1 MEKKIFFLVFS
12 AFLGFMNANAAI
24 GDVAEPMP
32 KGDYLR
38 GGDISMLNY
47 VESVGAKFYD
57 SIGTERDALDIMKD
71 NGVNIVRLRLYNNPG
86 NEVSYTVDATTYNYK
101 LPAGYLN
108 ESDVLD
114 LARRAKSKGMNIE
127 LTFHYSDFWTN
138 GEMQFKPSD
147 WEGYTFD
154 QLKTAVYD
162 YTYGFLQK
170 MNAQGTAPDYVSLGN
185 EIQAGLLFGHSSNV
199 DAVNGYCDNM
209 SNVAALLAEGSKA
222 VRDASPKAKVVIH
235 LTLSQDINTETYN
248 WFFDA
253 MHSNNL
259 DYDVIGTSYYP
270 YWTDQRP
277 TILTSLANTMYSRY
291 GKELL
296 IMEAGYSW
304 TQYRPSGRYGGNY
317 EGQLHL
323 NGSAY
328 NEASKEGQK
337 IFMQELQAVIKDNK
351 HILGYI
357 YWDPMMVEQKVKGK
371 WIETTWAFKKSGNNW
386 WQDGNVVGNATWFDY
401 EGKALPVFE
410 AIKEDAKTLRGDVN
424 EDGIVNGTDIQEIIN
439 IIVNAQ

>member
-24 GDVAEPMP
+24 GDVAEQMP

-47 VESVGAKFYD
+47 VKSFGAKFYD